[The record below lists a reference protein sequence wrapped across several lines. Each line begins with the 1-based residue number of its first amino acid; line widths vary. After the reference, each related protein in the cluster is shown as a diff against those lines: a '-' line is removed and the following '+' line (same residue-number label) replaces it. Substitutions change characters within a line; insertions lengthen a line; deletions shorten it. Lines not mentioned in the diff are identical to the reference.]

1 MAIALDLQTLGTL
14 EVLIK
19 IRAPTGSIDIT
30 IKDRTGS
37 KVIVDTQEIEDSEIA
52 CCKIEFRHCHY
63 VAKVTLVNLVLCIN
77 IADFKNS

>member
-1 MAIALDLQTLGTL
+1 MAVRQVAIALDLQTLGTL

-37 KVIVDTQEIEDSEIA
+37 KVIVDTQEIEDSEIPY
-52 CCKIEFRHCHY
+52 CKIEF
-63 VAKVTLVNLVLCIN
+63 
-77 IADFKNS
+77 